1 MAWKGLWCW
10 RRIFETNS
18 ASFEGSSFGIASSS
32 FSSGSTYGVS
42 RVEERR
48 RSKGMDR
55 GERNNEA

>member
-32 FSSGSTYGVS
+32 GCGS
-42 RVEERR
+42 RVEEKR

-55 GERNNEA
+55 GGERNNEA